1 MADRIKGITI
11 EIGGDTTKLQTAL
24 KQVNSATKTTASAL
38 RDVNKLL
45 KFNPG
50 NTELLKQ
57 KQKLLGDQIKNT
69 KEKLEQLKR
78 AQEQM
83 DASGVDKT
91 SEQYMALQREIIDT
105 EGYLKNLE
113 KEFKEFGSVGAQQV
127 AVVGEKMKALGE
139 KVSQAGK
146 TLTQKVTAPI
156 VGAFAVATKSAL
168 TFEDGMAK
176 VYTIA
181 DATEKPMSDMSKEI
195 LNLSNQTGKSAAEL
209 AEATYQALSA
219 SVDTAD
225 AVDFVA
231 TAANLGKAGFLETAD
246 AVDVLTT
253 VINAYGM
260 SAEDAAKIADEL
272 VQVQNDGKTTVQELA
287 GSMGTIIPTA
297 AALNIPL
304 EQLNA
309 AYALM
314 TKQGINTANTTTYLN
329 GMFTELAD
337 GGSTVSQI
345 LQKKTGKTFG
355 QLEADG
361 QSLGDILGILEE
373 SVDGDSEAF
382 LNLWGNTRAGRG
394 ALALVNA
401 GTSEFNEE
409 AGKMAD
415 ATGNVSAALKTLQT
429 PGAKARKAL
438 TQITNAGIQ
447 LGDVLAPYVEKAA
460 EKISELTAKFQ
471 ALSPQTKA
479 TIVKVLAIVAA
490 VGPLLLIL
498 GKVISVIGILLT
510 FAPAI
515 AAAIAAI
522 NWPLVAVVA
531 AVVAFIAIIKVL
543 RKAWEEHGEAIKA
556 KAQDIWQSVTKWFS
570 QLGQNIRN
578 IWNNIRAAIA
588 TAIDNAKTK
597 VQNTVNNIRSAV
609 SNAFNSIK
617 ATAQNVWNGIQDA
630 ITRPIETAK
639 SKLQGIV
646 DGIAGIFN
654 GLRSMIKLPS
664 VEMSTITIGGH
675 ELQYP
680 RLVWNA
686 RAMKNAVMLDGATIF
701 GAMNGNLYG
710 GGEAGREI
718 IVSYDK
724 LAQMMGGGG
733 TTNINVV
740 VNASQGMNER
750 QLADMVA
757 RRIQQSVNNRRAV
770 WA

>member
-24 KQVNSATKTTASAL
+24 KQVNSASKSTASAL
-38 RDVNKLL
+38 RDVNNLL

-50 NTELLKQ
+50 NTELLRQ
-57 KQKLLGDQIKNT
+57 KQQLLGNQIKNT
-69 KEKLEQLKR
+69 KEKLDELKR
-78 AQEQM
+78 AQKQM
-83 DASGVDKT
+83 DAAGVDKT

-113 KEFKEFGSVGAQQV
+113 KEMKQFGSVGAQQI
-127 AVVGEKMKALGE
+127 AAVGEKMKALGSQ
-139 KVSQAGK
+139 VSQVGQ
-146 TLTQKVTAPI
+146 TLTTKVTLPI
-156 VGAFAVATKSAL
+156 VAAFTVA
-168 TFEDGMAK
+168 AK
-176 VYTIA
+176 EA
-181 DATEKPMSDMSKEI
+181 SDLEENMNKLDVAFGDS
-195 LNLSNQTGKSAAEL
+195 
-209 AEATYQALSA
+209 
-219 SVDTAD
+219 AD
-225 AVDFVA
+225 AV
-231 TAANLGKAGFLETAD
+231 KEWSETA
-246 AVDVLTT
+246 
-253 VINAYGM
+253 IQQYGL
-260 SAEDAAKIADEL
+260 SRVAA
-272 VQVQNDGKTTVQELA
+272 
-287 GSMGTIIPTA
+287 
-297 AALNIPL
+297 
-304 EQLNA
+304 
-309 AYALM
+309 
-314 TKQGINTANTTTYLN
+314 
-329 GMFTELAD
+329 
-337 GGSTVSQI
+337 SQA
-345 LQKKTGKTFG
+345 TSGF
-355 QLEADG
+355 
-361 QSLGDILGILEE
+361 
-373 SVDGDSEAF
+373 
-382 LNLWGNTRAGRG
+382 G
-394 ALALVNA
+394 ALAKGV
-401 GTSEFNEE
+401 GVTEEE
-409 AGKMAD
+409 AAAMSMTLAGLSAD
-415 ATGNVSAALKTLQT
+415 LASYFNTGTDVSAKALEAIFTGESEALKKFGVVMTD
-429 PGAKARKAL
+429 
-438 TQITNAGIQ
+438 TNLKQ
-447 LGDVLAPYVEKAA
+447 FA
-460 EKISELTAKFQ
+460 EDQNLVWSELSQTEKTMVRYQYVLEKTQDAQGDYARTSDGTANSIKTLKSSLSDLASAFGEQLLPIITPVIQKITEIIQKFSN
-471 ALSPQTKA
+471 LSPETQKL
-479 TIVKVLAIVAA
+479 IVKIGLITAV

-498 GKVISVIGILLT
+498 GKVISVIGMVLT

-515 AAAIAAI
+515 AAAITAI

-556 KAQDIWQSVTKWFS
+556 KAQDIWQSVTEWFS
-570 QLGQNIRN
+570 QLGKNIRN
-578 IWNNIRAAIA
+578 IWNNIRTSIA

-617 ATAQNVWNGIQDA
+617 TTAQNVWNGIRDA
-630 ITRPIETAK
+630 ITGPIETAK

-646 DGIAGIFN
+646 DGIAGIFA
-654 GLRSMIKLPS
+654 GLRNMIKLPS

-724 LAQMMGGGG
+724 LAQMMGAGG

-750 QLADMVA
+750 QLADLVA

>member
-1 MADRIKGITI
+1 MANRIKGITI
-11 EIGGDTTKLQTAL
+11 EIGGDASKLQAAL
-24 KQVNSATKTTASAL
+24 EKVKTSSKSVASDL

-50 NTELLKQ
+50 NAELLTQ
-57 KQKLLGDQIKNT
+57 KQKLLGTQIENT
-69 KEKLEQLKR
+69 KQKLKDLEA
-78 AQEQM
+78 AQNEM
-83 DASGVDKT
+83 DAAGVDKN
-91 SEQYMALQREIIDT
+91 SEAYMTLRREIIDT

-127 AVVGEKMKALGE
+127 AAVGEKMKAIGG
-139 KVSQAGK
+139 KVAQVGK
-146 TLTQKVTAPI
+146 TLTTKVTAPI

-181 DATEKPMSDMSKEI
+181 DETVKPMADMSKEI

-225 AVDFVA
+225 AVGFVA

-260 SAEDAAKIADEL
+260 SAEDATKIADEL

-345 LQKKTGKTFG
+345 LQEKTGKTFG

-361 QSLGDILGILEE
+361 KSLGDILGILEE

-401 GTSEFNEE
+401 GASEFNEE

-415 ATGNVSAALKTLQT
+415 ATGNVSSALETLQT

-460 EKISELTAKFQ
+460 EKISELVAKFQ
-471 ALSPQTKA
+471 ALSPQTKE
-479 TIVKVLAIVAA
+479 TIVRVLAIVAA

-498 GKVISVIGILLT
+498 GKVISIIGTILT

-515 AAAIAAI
+515 VAAISAI

-531 AVVAFIAIIKVL
+531 AVVAFIAIIKLLKKV
-543 RKAWEEHGEAIKA
+543 WEEHGEAIKA
-556 KAQDIWQSVTKWFS
+556 KAQDIWASVTEWFS

-578 IWNNIRAAIA
+578 IWNNIR
-588 TAIDNAKTK
+588 TAISTAIENAKTK
-597 VQNTVNNIRSAV
+597 VQNTVNNIKSAV
-609 SNAFNSIK
+609 INAFNNVK
-617 ATAQNVWNGIQDA
+617 TTAANVWNGIRDA

-654 GLRSMIKLPS
+654 GLSSIIKLPK
-664 VEMSTITIGGH
+664 VEMASLTIAGRTID
-675 ELQYP
+675 YP

-686 RAMKNAVMLDGATIF
+686 RAMRNAVMLDGATIF